1 MIPVRVFV
9 DISEVKRM
17 IIHRVL
23 VHSRRGPPIDSP
35 SYAQL
40 WLESASSSS
49 SSSSSFNSEYLGGD
63 GAMAASFTA
72 LL

>member
-49 SSSSSFNSEYLGGD
+49 SSSFNSEYLGGD